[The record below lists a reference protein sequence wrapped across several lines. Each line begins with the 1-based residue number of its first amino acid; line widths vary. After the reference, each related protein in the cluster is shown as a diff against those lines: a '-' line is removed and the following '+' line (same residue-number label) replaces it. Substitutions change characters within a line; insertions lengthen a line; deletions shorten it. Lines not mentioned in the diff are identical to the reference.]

1 MSFYDR
7 ISSPIVTQALAKC
20 TCPCYKGW
28 ESPTVILILAPEE
41 KGRKCSMQMCL
52 AIIKNMP
59 EEKLKAAE
67 EMLMKMATADG
78 SIDPREKQLLE
89 LYSL

>member
-1 MSFYDR
+1 
-7 ISSPIVTQALAKC
+7 
-20 TCPCYKGW
+20 
-28 ESPTVILILAPEE
+28 
-41 KGRKCSMQMCL
+41 MQMCL

>member
-1 MSFYDR
+1 
-7 ISSPIVTQALAKC
+7 
-20 TCPCYKGW
+20 
-28 ESPTVILILAPEE
+28 
-41 KGRKCSMQMCL
+41 MQMCL

-78 SIDPREKQLLE
+78 SIDPRENNCLNCIRYKDKSERRKRVARKAAGHSFFLW
-89 LYSL
+89 

>member
-1 MSFYDR
+1 MGIAYLDTHSGTR
-7 ISSPIVTQALAKC
+7 R
-20 TCPCYKGW
+20 KG
-28 ESPTVILILAPEE
+28 E
-41 KGRKCSMQMCL
+41 KVQYAVRCL